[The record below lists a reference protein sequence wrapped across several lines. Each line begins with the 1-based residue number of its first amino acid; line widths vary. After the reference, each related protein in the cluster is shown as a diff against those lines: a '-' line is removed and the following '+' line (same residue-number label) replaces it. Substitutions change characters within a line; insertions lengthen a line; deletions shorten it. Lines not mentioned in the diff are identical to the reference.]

1 MLDNLLTQL
10 HIPAMFS
17 LSHLHKLN
25 SIQWKETIR
34 VNSLNRTKVLAT
46 DDLLTSL
53 LHPVHPVIYRWKT
66 WSVDRKVTLCEVKMY
81 RWFVQKS

>member
-25 SIQWKETIR
+25 SLQWKETLM
-34 VNSLNRTKVLAT
+34 VKSLNRRKVLAT

-53 LHPVHPVIYRWKT
+53 LHPINYKWEI
-66 WSVDRKVTLCEVKMY
+66 WSVDRKVTLCEIKMY